1 MVLIG
6 FINTLLDFFSKHI
19 FLKFSSCEEGSPV
32 EAGQRAR
39 YTVDTWSL
47 GPEAAD
53 EWTRGTATARRGCV
67 LELGTTH

>member
-1 MVLIG
+1 MLVRQG
-6 FINTLLDFFSKHI
+6 RKWT
-19 FLKFSSCEEGSPV
+19 
-32 EAGQRAR
+32 R

-53 EWTRGTATARRGCV
+53 EWTRGTATARLGCV